1 MYFLLLYRDESTA
14 MYLRS
19 VILDLFGK
27 KLYLELYCQHN
38 NKNNNNNNK
47 NNNNN
52 NNNKNKNNNNNNNN
66 NNNKNSNNNNN
77 NNNNKNSN
85 TIEVLAELTSDKSGL
100 REGNS

>member
-1 MYFLLLYRDESTA
+1 MLLYRDESTA

-38 NKNNNNNNK
+38 KKNNNNK

-52 NNNKNKNNNNNNNN
+52 
-66 NNNKNSNNNNN
+66 
-77 NNNNKNSN
+77 N